1 MLFGDI
7 EAKIT
12 FLFSMIKEL
21 ACKNIDS
28 LEHNF
33 KVFES
38 AKYKHECLSIYPIPA
53 SRKNSKK
60 ILGSREGIW
69 QDIKNILKLLE

>member
-1 MLFGDI
+1 MLFVDI
-7 EAKIT
+7 EAKII

-38 AKYKHECLSIYPIPA
+38 AKYKHECVCPYILSLPEERTVRRY
-53 SRKNSKK
+53 
-60 ILGSREGIW
+60 
-69 QDIKNILKLLE
+69 